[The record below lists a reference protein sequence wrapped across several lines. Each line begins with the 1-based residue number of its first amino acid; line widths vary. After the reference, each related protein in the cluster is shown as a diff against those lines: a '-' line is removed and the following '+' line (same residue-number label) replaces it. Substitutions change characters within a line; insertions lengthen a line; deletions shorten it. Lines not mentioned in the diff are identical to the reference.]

1 VKVKE
6 IMTQPVV
13 VVGEDATLEEVAQ
26 TMLDRGI
33 GCVPVVDR
41 EGRLTGVIVESDFT
55 GKERGFPFSAYMAP
69 QLLGEWV
76 TKEGVERIYE
86 AARTRTAK
94 EIMTTQPAMVT
105 EDEEVTELVAEMID
119 HGMHRVPVVRD
130 GVPVGMVT
138 RHDLLKM
145 MAREAE

>member
-1 VKVKE
+1 MKVKE

-13 VVGEDATLEEVAQ
+13 VIGEDATLEEVAQ

-33 GCVPVVDR
+33 GCVPVVDG

>member
-1 VKVKE
+1 MKVRE
-6 IMTQPVV
+6 IMTQPVTV
-13 VVGEDATLEEVAQ
+13 VQEDATLEEVAQ

-55 GKERGFPFSAYMAP
+55 GKERGFPFSAYVAP

-94 EIMTTQPAMVT
+94 EIMTTQPAMAT

-119 HGMHRVPVVRD
+119 HGLHRMPVVRN
-130 GVPVGMVT
+130 GVPVGIVT